1 MEALAYAHETD
12 GDLNTFCFLDAT
24 FASRQDGKV
33 IIVST
38 EKKQFPQW
46 KLEISTQM
54 FVTQNFLNVGLK

>member
-38 EKKQFPQW
+38 EK
-46 KLEISTQM
+46 ISS
-54 FVTQNFLNVGLK
+54 FLNGGLKIQVKYL